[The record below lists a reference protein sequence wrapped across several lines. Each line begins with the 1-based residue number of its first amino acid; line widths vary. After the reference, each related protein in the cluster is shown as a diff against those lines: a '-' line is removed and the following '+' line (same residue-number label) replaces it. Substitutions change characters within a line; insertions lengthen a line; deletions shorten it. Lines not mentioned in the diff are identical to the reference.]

1 MFSMEE
7 QHTKHVT
14 YKIGYHFVCCPAY
27 RKAVLTG
34 DVANFIESE
43 IRRLCEPNHWTIGAL
58 TIQEDHVHLFVSAP
72 PAVSPSQIAH
82 TLKAITA
89 RQVFKHY
96 PTVKKQLWV
105 GSF

>member
-1 MFSMEE
+1 MAYKE

-14 YKIGYHFVCCPAY
+14 YKRGYHFVCCPTY

-34 DVANFIESE
+34 DVANFIEAE
-43 IRRLCEPNHWTIGAL
+43 IRRVCVPNHWTIGAL
-58 TIQEDHVHLFVSAP
+58 TIQEDPVHLFVSAP
-72 PAVSPSQIAH
+72 PAVSPSHIAH

-96 PTVKKQLWV
+96 PTVKMYYRR
-105 GSF
+105 